1 MEAII
6 EKIAEN
12 AGHAHSLLVAI
23 EEGCC
28 NETIE
33 LDDVCTMSQYAL
45 AYIENV
51 FKNLDKLSP

>member
-1 MEAII
+1 METII

-12 AGHAHSLLVAI
+12 ADRARSLLEAI

-33 LDDVCTMSQYAL
+33 LDDVCTMSQYAM

-51 FKNLDKLSP
+51 FKYLDKLSS

>member
-1 MEAII
+1 METII

-12 AGHAHSLLVAI
+12 AGRAHSLLEAI

-28 NETIE
+28 DETIE
-33 LDDVCTMSQYAL
+33 LDDVCAMSQYAL

-51 FKNLDKLSP
+51 FKNIDKLSS